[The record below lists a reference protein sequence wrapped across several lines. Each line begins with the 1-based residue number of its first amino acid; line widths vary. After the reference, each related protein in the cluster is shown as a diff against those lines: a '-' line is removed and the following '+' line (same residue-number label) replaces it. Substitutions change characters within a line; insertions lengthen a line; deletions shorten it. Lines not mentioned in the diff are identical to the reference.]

1 MAETKVFVG
10 NVNFKATKQELSEF
24 FGDCRSIREVAI
36 ILDRDTRRSKGYA
49 FIIFTNGDD
58 ARDAVS
64 KKDGQ
69 DFQGRPLK
77 VRVADNQDNNRSFK
91 GFDNNGESSSNYSHG
106 GYGDMYQGHQGS
118 YGGGYRQ
125 NDYGAGSG
133 YGSYGSGRDG
143 YSHNYGGGD
152 YYREYYRRNEGHGYS
167 NGHNYYN
174 Y

>member
-1 MAETKVFVG
+1 MTELKMAEIKVFVG
-10 NVNFKATKQELSEF
+10 NVNFKATKDELSDF
-24 FGDCRSIREVAI
+24 FCDCRAIREVAI
-36 ILDRDTRRSKGYA
+36 ILDRETRRSKGYA
-49 FIIFTNGDD
+49 FIIFTDEGA

-64 KKDGQ
+64 KMDGK

-91 GFDNNGESSSNYSHG
+91 GFDDNREPAYNHG
-106 GYGDMYQGHQGS
+106 GYGDMHHGS

-125 NDYGAGSG
+125 HDYGSG
-133 YGSYGSGRDG
+133 YGSYGGSRGG
-143 YSHNYGGGD
+143 YDYGGGD
-152 YYREYYRRNEGHGYS
+152 SYSDYYQRNEGHGFS